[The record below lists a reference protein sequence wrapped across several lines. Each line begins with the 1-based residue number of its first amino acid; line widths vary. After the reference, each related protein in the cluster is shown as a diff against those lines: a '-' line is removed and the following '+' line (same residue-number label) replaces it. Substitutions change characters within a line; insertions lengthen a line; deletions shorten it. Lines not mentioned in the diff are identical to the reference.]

1 MSISVAGALQRGE
14 AADVAAGVV
23 KHLGTVTE
31 GDLTEHAA
39 GLLGNS
45 ASPGCARPPNV
56 PCSPAPVTRCAVAP
70 TRSCAG
76 SSPADWDCDD
86 HIDHCGHRLRPAPGR
101 HLRRLAAR
109 PEGAGSV
116 GEPGPRTV
124 GHAER
129 ERPDAADRHE
139 RCGGDLVGSRGAA
152 PRRGTGGGAGAARRE
167 RPSRPVALGT
177 RRSRRCR
184 RRRAGYG
191 RPRPSTRPAGLA
203 GCRGRL
209 RRQRGRPLAG
219 RGPLVRGR
227 CPGRHGHRRSRSRSG
242 RAAPRRRPGRSRRA
256 ERGAGRGAGPSRVPA
271 AGCPGQGG
279 SVDRRAGAGGRAVDL
294 PHLTAPPVRPPI
306 AKFQAVQ
313 QLVADAA
320 CESAL
325 ARAATDAAVAALV
338 RGTDTLDELE
348 LRIAIARSVT
358 GHAISVVVRNAHQ
371 VHGAIGTTLEHPLH
385 EVTLPALAWRAEFGS
400 LDHWDQR
407 LTDLL
412 IGAGGRAW
420 QLGVPCVSSAHPAR
434 APGHRHRRA
443 TGAGRRAADAR
454 TASKVTA

>member
-1 MSISVAGALQRGE
+1 M
-14 AADVAAGVV
+14 
-23 KHLGTVTE
+23 
-31 GDLTEHAA
+31 
-39 GLLGNS
+39 
-45 ASPGCARPPNV
+45 
-56 PCSPAPVTRCAVAP
+56 
-70 TRSCAG
+70 
-76 SSPADWDCDD
+76 
-86 HIDHCGHRLRPAPGR
+86 
-101 HLRRLAAR
+101 
-109 PEGAGSV
+109 
-116 GEPGPRTV
+116 
-124 GHAER
+124 
-129 ERPDAADRHE
+129 
-139 RCGGDLVGSRGAA
+139 
-152 PRRGTGGGAGAARRE
+152 
-167 RPSRPVALGT
+167 
-177 RRSRRCR
+177 
-184 RRRAGYG
+184 
-191 RPRPSTRPAGLA
+191 
-203 GCRGRL
+203 
-209 RRQRGRPLAG
+209 
-219 RGPLVRGR
+219 VRGR

-420 QLGVPCVSSAHPAR
+420 QLGVPLR
-434 APGHRHRRA
+434 
-443 TGAGRRAADAR
+443 
-454 TASKVTA
+454 